1 LGGEGYVVVGSGASA
16 MTSKSLLEMA
26 SSDSPPPLAPGTF
39 TTPAKNE
46 TLVVVVFFIEIIIV
60 DEFGTTK
67 TSTSRYR
74 SLRI

>member
-39 TTPAKNE
+39 TTPGKNE
-46 TLVVVVFFIEIIIV
+46 TLVVVFFIEIIIV